1 MKFSKVITA
10 VDTYAVGM
18 LHRVVIGGVPNIYG
32 KTMKQKQQYF
42 ERNLEHI
49 RTMLVNGPDDDK
61 ALVAALVTEPTT
73 EKANVGLIWMD
84 KEGCFNMCGS
94 GSFAVGTVLI
104 ETGIVEASE
113 PVTEIVVDTSI
124 GLLKLRAE
132 VRGGAVQSV
141 TTRTPPVFFY
151 KAYLLDI
158 VGIGQIPVDIS
169 YGLNF
174 FEPMIN
180 AREIGIEVNL
190 ENTGRLEKIGLAIRD
205 KVNENIELRH
215 PEDATINKVK
225 QVQFYDPEPVNPKVD
240 CRCVAIVG
248 PGGIDLTPSGT
259 STCAHMA
266 SLYAKGKLNVGGQF
280 IMESIAGTVIRGKIV
295 KETKYGDYQAIIPEI
310 TGDAHI
316 MRFVTIVNY
325 D

>member
-10 VDTYAVGM
+10 IDTYAVGM
-18 LHRVVIGGVPNIYG
+18 LHRVVVGGVPNIYG

-42 ERNLEHI
+42 ERNLDYI
-49 RTMLVNGPDDDK
+49 RTMLVKGPDDDK
-61 ALVAALVTEPTT
+61 ALVAALITEPTT
-73 EKANVGLIWMD
+73 EEANVGLIWMD

-113 PVTEIVVDTSI
+113 PVTEMVVDTSI

-132 VRGGAVQSV
+132 VRDGSVQSV
-141 TTRTPPVFFY
+141 TTTTSPAFFY
-151 KAYLLDI
+151 KPYVLDI
-158 VGIGQIPVDIS
+158 SGIGRIPVDIS

-180 AREIGIEVNL
+180 ARELGIEVNL
-190 ENTGRLEKIGLAIRD
+190 ENAGRLEKIGLAIRD
-205 KVNENIELRH
+205 KVNESIELRH

-225 QVQFYDPEPVNPKVD
+225 QVQFYDPEPANPQVD

-266 SLYAKGKLNVGGQF
+266 SLYAKGKLTLGEQF
-280 IMESIAGTVIRGKIV
+280 VMESITGAVIKGKIV
-295 KETKYGDYQAIIPEI
+295 GETKYGDYKAIIPEI

-316 MRFVTIVNY
+316 MRFITIVN
-325 D
+325 

>member
-1 MKFSKVITA
+1 MKFSRLITA

-18 LHRVVIGGVPNIYG
+18 LHRVVVGGVPNIYG
-32 KTMKQKQQYF
+32 KTMQEKQQYF
-42 ERNLEHI
+42 ERNLDYL
-49 RTMLVNGPDDDK
+49 RTILVKGPDEDK
-61 ALVAALVTEPTT
+61 ALVAALITEPTT
-73 EKANVGLIWMD
+73 EEANVGLIWMD

-94 GSFAVGTVLI
+94 GSFAVGAVLV
-104 ETGIVEASE
+104 ETGIIEASE

-124 GLLKLRAE
+124 GLLKLNVK
-132 VRGGAVQSV
+132 VRDGSVESV
-141 TTRTPPVFFY
+141 TTRTSPAFFY
-151 KAYLLDI
+151 KSYVLDI
-158 VGIGQIPVDIS
+158 PDIGKMPVDIS

-174 FEPMIN
+174 FELMID
-180 AREIGIEVNL
+180 AKEIGIEVDL
-190 ENTGRLEKIGLAIRD
+190 ENAGRLEKIGLAIRD

-215 PEDATINKVK
+215 PEDASINKVK
-225 QVQFYDPEPVNPKVD
+225 QVQFYDSEPANPEVD

-266 SLYAKGKLNVGGQF
+266 SLYAMGKLGVGDEF
-280 IMESIAGTVIRGKIV
+280 IMESMIGAVIRGKIV
-295 KETKYGDYQAIIPEI
+295 EETRCGDYKAIIPEI

-316 MRFVTIVNY
+316 TRFLTII